1 MLSKDVRRC
10 GIWVNDPGK
19 QGTGGEVMIG
29 CAGETG
35 RWRTNDGGAM
45 ARYSGETG

>member
-1 MLSKDVRRC
+1 
-10 GIWVNDPGK
+10 
-19 QGTGGEVMIG
+19 MIG

-45 ARYSGETG
+45 ARYSGETGLLKVNDDGGMSHVGVCCWIIESE